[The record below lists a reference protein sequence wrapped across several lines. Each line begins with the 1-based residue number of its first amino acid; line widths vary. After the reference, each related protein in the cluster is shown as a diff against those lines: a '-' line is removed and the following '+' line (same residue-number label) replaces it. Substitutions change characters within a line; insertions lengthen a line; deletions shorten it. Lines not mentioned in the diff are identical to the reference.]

1 MHKNLKW
8 NPKSQRNTTTK
19 KYSDI
24 FPADNNNEK
33 EEKKRTKSYFD
44 NAQDDTQANVN
55 KMPLT

>member
-1 MHKNLKW
+1 MGPQKLEKHN
-8 NPKSQRNTTTK
+8 NK

-24 FPADNNNEK
+24 FSGDNNNEK

-44 NAQDDTQANVN
+44 NAQDDTQANAN